1 MFPNIPPGRIS
12 WLFLII
18 LIQCSMDST
27 LEILFQDTEKLSSM
41 PFIEGDIRQYGTC
54 KGEQLDC
61 AYKIFNK
68 MSSYN
73 DVSQYLLELK

>member
-1 MFPNIPPGRIS
+1 
-12 WLFLII
+12 
-18 LIQCSMDST
+18 MDST

-73 DVSQYLLELK
+73 DVSQYLLELKECAFFSQLS